1 MIERNITGGDM
12 GWCRLILCEI
22 QMEGGFLPFPAFSIT
37 ETMGFF
43 WGSSDKKSVAEFSSD

>member
-12 GWCRLILCEI
+12 GWCQLILCEI